1 MTRLLWISPEW
12 GSSSRT
18 KVNAA
23 RIFSRSLVHPANR
36 RPGLLLNRRV
46 VVIDIPALLQVIA
59 EAPAFQTIFH
69 LYPLLSYFTNRAPVR
84 SVPWEGTLLAADA
97 ADVI

>member
-1 MTRLLWISPEW
+1 MGEFIAHKGE
-12 GSSSRT
+12 
-18 KVNAA
+18 
-23 RIFSRSLVHPANR
+23 R
-36 RPGLLLNRRV
+36 RENLFQVVGASGKQEAGLLLNRRV

-59 EAPAFQTIFH
+59 ETPAFQTIFH
-69 LYPLLSYFTNRAPVR
+69 LYPLLSYFTNSAPVR